1 MQSIV
6 NLLQFLNNNWSM
18 IIIIIG
24 LGLTLYKKIKSY
36 LKLSTQQKIDV
47 AWQQIEEII
56 MKLVSD
62 AELDWKDFSKAGQ
75 IKRSAVIEKI
85 YKDYPILNKIMDQ
98 DEVLKKI
105 DELIDE
111 ALKEVVSVTAD
122 AVAKAQT
129 K

>member
-36 LKLSTQQKIDV
+36 LKLSTQQKIDI
-47 AWQQIEEII
+47 AWQQIEEVI

>member
-47 AWQQIEEII
+47 AWQQIEEVI

-85 YKDYPILNKIMDQ
+85 YKDYPILNKIMEQ

>member
-122 AVAKAQT
+122 AVTKAQT

>member
-36 LKLSTQQKIDV
+36 LKLSTQQKIDI
-47 AWQQIEEII
+47 AWQQIEEVI

-122 AVAKAQT
+122 VVAKAQT

>member
-47 AWQQIEEII
+47 AWQQIEEVI

-122 AVAKAQT
+122 AVTKAQT

>member
-36 LKLSTQQKIDV
+36 LKLSTQQNIG
-47 AWQQIEEII
+47 E
-56 MKLVSD
+56 
-62 AELDWKDFSKAGQ
+62 
-75 IKRSAVIEKI
+75 
-85 YKDYPILNKIMDQ
+85 
-98 DEVLKKI
+98 
-105 DELIDE
+105 
-111 ALKEVVSVTAD
+111 
-122 AVAKAQT
+122 T

>member
-36 LKLSTQQKIDV
+36 LKLSTQQKIDI
-47 AWQQIEEII
+47 AWQQIEEVI

-85 YKDYPILNKIMDQ
+85 YKDYPILNKIVDQ

>member
-47 AWQQIEEII
+47 AWQQIEEVI

>member
-6 NLLQFLNNNWSM
+6 NSLQFLNNNWSM

-36 LKLSTQQKIDV
+36 LKLSTQQKIDI
-47 AWQQIEEII
+47 AWQQIEEVI

>member
-122 AVAKAQT
+122 VVTKAQT

>member
-24 LGLTLYKKIKSY
+24 LGITLYKKIKSY

>member
-75 IKRSAVIEKI
+75 IKRYAVIEKI